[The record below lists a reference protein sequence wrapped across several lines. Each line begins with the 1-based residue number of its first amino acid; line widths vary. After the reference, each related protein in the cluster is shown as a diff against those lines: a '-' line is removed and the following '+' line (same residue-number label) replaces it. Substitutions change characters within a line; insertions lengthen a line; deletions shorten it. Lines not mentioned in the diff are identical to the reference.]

1 MKRIDQFRAAIEKA
15 DGNNEFAHEELG
27 PRALRALPY
36 LLDIAEA
43 AIAYSHWEFQ
53 ASSVDPEQDAVLQAL
68 DAFAAYR

>member
-1 MKRIDQFRAAIEKA
+1 MKRIEAFRHAIEKA

-43 AIAYSHWEFQ
+43 AIAYSGWEYT
-53 ASSVDPEQDAVLQAL
+53 ASSQDPDQDAVLRAL
-68 DAFAAYR
+68 DAFAGYR